1 MIIFG
6 GRQTSALLAVL
17 YFQCVFCHAQAA
29 QRLIRTRTWFT
40 LFFLPIFP
48 FGRGNHS
55 VHCAYCGN
63 SSAVSR
69 ENADRFVADAHAQ
82 HAHMAGP
89 PQPAHLPR

>member
-17 YFQCVFCHAQAA
+17 YFHCAFCRAHAA
-29 QRLIRTRTWFT
+29 QRLFRTRTWFT

-48 FGRGNHS
+48 MGHGAYS
-55 VHCAYCGN
+55 IHCAYCGN
-63 SSAVSR
+63 ACGVSR

-82 HAHMAGP
+82 PQMAGP
-89 PQPAHLPR
+89 APSAQTQH